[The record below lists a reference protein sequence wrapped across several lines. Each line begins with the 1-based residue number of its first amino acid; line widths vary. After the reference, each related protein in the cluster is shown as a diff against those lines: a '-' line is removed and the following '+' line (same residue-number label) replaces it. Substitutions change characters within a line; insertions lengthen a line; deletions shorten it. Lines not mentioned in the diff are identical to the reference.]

1 MYDIISSKACTFI
14 TLTPDLRHRL
24 GKSLAGEW
32 APRGVRVNMVSPGYI
47 DTDMSTG
54 SAGGKVWSDE
64 WMRCTP
70 VGRFGTPK
78 EVADMLVVMASD
90 KTTYASLDS
99 SYCRGNA
106 YNDTG
111 QVHDRDG
118 HHSGWRMCA
127 ACSKSHEW
135 SLTLSS
141 LPPQIPSTDS
151 SSKASQSS
159 Q

>member
-64 WMRCTP
+64 WMRRTP

-99 SYCRGNA
+99 PYCREMLTVTLFRFM
-106 YNDTG
+106 TG
-111 QVHDRDG
+111 TDIILDG
-118 HHSGWRMCA
+118 GCAPPVQRVTSGR
-127 ACSKSHEW
+127 
-135 SLTLSS
+135 
-141 LPPQIPSTDS
+141 
-151 SSKASQSS
+151 
-159 Q
+159 